1 MSGNGSNNTV
11 TVNILERDY
20 QVACKPEEREALLN
34 SARYLDDKMRAIKAS
49 GSVIGVERIAVM
61 AALNITH
68 ELLQEG
74 SERGANDSQL
84 QRLTDKISR
93 ALGGQSRLQL

>member
-1 MSGNGSNNTV
+1 MSANNGTV
-11 TVNILERDY
+11 TVNILDRDY
-20 QVACKPEEREALLN
+20 QVACKPEERDVLLN
-34 SARYLDDKMRAIKAS
+34 SARYLNDKMREIKTN

-61 AALNITH
+61 AALNLAH

-74 SERGANDSQL
+74 SERGANDVQL
-84 QRLTDKISR
+84 QRLTEKISR

>member
-1 MSGNGSNNTV
+1 VSDNNTV
-11 TVNILERDY
+11 TVNILDRDY
-20 QVACKPEEREALLN
+20 QVACSPEERDALLN
-34 SARYLDDKMRAIKAS
+34 SARYLNDQMLKIKQA

-74 SERGANDSQL
+74 SERGANDAQL
-84 QRLTDKISR
+84 QRLADKISL

>member
-1 MSGNGSNNTV
+1 MSSNSVGTV
-11 TVNILERDY
+11 TVNILDRDY
-20 QVACKPEEREALLN
+20 QVACEPGEREALLD
-34 SARYLDDKMRAIKAS
+34 SARYLNDRMRQIKAG
-49 GSVIGVERIAVM
+49 GSVIGLERIAVM

-68 ELLQEG
+68 ELLREG
-74 SERGANDSQL
+74 SERGANDAQL

>member
-1 MSGNGSNNTV
+1 MSANNSTV
-11 TVNILERDY
+11 NVNILDRDY
-20 QVACKPEEREALLN
+20 QVACKPEERDALLN
-34 SARYLDDKMRAIKAS
+34 SARYLNDKMREIKAS

-61 AALNITH
+61 AALNMAH

-74 SERGANDSQL
+74 SERGANDAQL
-84 QRLTDKISR
+84 QRLTEKISR

>member
-1 MSGNGSNNTV
+1 MSSNNSTV
-11 TVNILERDY
+11 TVNILDRDY
-20 QVACKPEEREALLN
+20 QVACKPEERDSLLN
-34 SARYLDDKMRAIKAS
+34 SARYLNDKMREIKAS

-61 AALNITH
+61 AALNMSH

-74 SERGANDSQL
+74 SERGANDVQL
-84 QRLTDKISR
+84 QRLTEKISR

>member
-1 MSGNGSNNTV
+1 VSDNDTV
-11 TVNILERDY
+11 TVSILDRDY
-20 QVACKPEEREALLN
+20 QVTCSAEERDALLN
-34 SARYLDDKMRAIKAS
+34 SARYLNDQMVKIKQA

-74 SERGANDSQL
+74 SERGANDAQL
-84 QRLTDKISR
+84 QRLTDKISL